1 MDLHDLQQHDVLD
14 PAPNDQTAARLYVPR
29 QDLHGNT
36 SGLEDAV
43 VRDLRQEDRVALIGP
58 PGSGKSSLT
67 AWIAAHNADIGA
79 VRIPVAT
86 TGIDVNDPAA
96 VLNDCIAMLGRNL
109 AVAQPVSLAKVKATG
124 QVGFP
129 WAKVGA
135 EAEWAAV
142 VREHRPGPDAEAAL
156 EVLQQVVDG
165 LHDDDQQLLLV
176 FDDTDKWDAA
186 RRHQP
191 DAIRAF
197 FHGVIDGWLTRLDG
211 ALIASVH
218 HDYLDEHPHI
228 LDTFNAQHRLDPL
241 TGTALVDLIRTR
253 FALAEVAIEDLVT
266 DDALQRLADVYRDRG
281 HSIRAVLQV
290 LRSAVDRAIDARQ
303 HVVAIPHVTAAL

>member
-1 MDLHDLQQHDVLD
+1 MDLHELQQHDVLD
-14 PAPNDQTAARLYVPR
+14 PAPADHTAARLYVPR
-29 QDLHGNT
+29 QDLDGSA

-67 AWIAAHNADIGA
+67 AWIASHNADIGA

-96 VLNDCIAMLGRNL
+96 VLNNCVAMLRRNL
-109 AVAQPVSLAKVKATG
+109 DAVPQMALAKVKVTG

-135 EAEWAAV
+135 EAEWAPA
-142 VREHRPGPDAEAAL
+142 VREHRPGPEAETAM

-165 LHDDDQQLLLV
+165 LHGNDQRLLLI

-186 RRHQP
+186 RRHEP
-191 DAIRAF
+191 DSIRAF

-218 HDYLDEHPHI
+218 EDYLDDHPHI
-228 LDTFNAQHRLDPL
+228 LDTFNAQHRLEQL
-241 TGTALVDLIRTR
+241 TDIALVDLVRTR
-253 FALAEVAIEDLVT
+253 FDLAEAPIEDLVT
-266 DDALQRLADVYRDRG
+266 DEALDRLAGVYRDRG
-281 HSIRAVLQV
+281 HSIRAVLQT
-290 LRSAVDRAIDARQ
+290 LRSAVDRAIDAEQ
-303 HVVAIPHVTAAL
+303 ATVAVPHITAAL